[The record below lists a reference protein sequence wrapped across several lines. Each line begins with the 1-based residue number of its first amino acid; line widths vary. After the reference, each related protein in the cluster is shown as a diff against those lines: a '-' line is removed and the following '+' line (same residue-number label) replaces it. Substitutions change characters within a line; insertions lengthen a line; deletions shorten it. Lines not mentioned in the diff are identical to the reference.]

1 MMRLKVL
8 SGCMAGFLLCL
19 GGADAAPAP
28 ASVAEAVKRAD
39 KPAVRALLQ
48 KRVDVNAPEPDGSTA
63 LHWAA
68 YSDDTETAELLIRAG
83 ANARTTNRYGVT
95 PLSLASTNG
104 NTKMIE
110 ALLKAGADP
119 NTSSTE
125 GETPLMLAA
134 RSGVAP
140 AVKVLLAQGA
150 QVNAKEDWKGQTAL
164 MWAAAEG
171 HVAVMQALLTAGAD
185 VEARSKGGL
194 TAFLFAVRESQV
206 GAVRALLASG
216 AKVDDTILG
225 SGPAGRRYDPA
236 DSGAAAKAGA
246 VVKGP
251 SALMLAVSNA
261 HFELASLLL
270 DAGADPNF
278 APQGWTALHEL
289 SWVRKPGVGSNS
301 PTPPGSGTISS
312 TELIRRLVA
321 HGANLNSRASGRR
334 KEVLMT
340 HLNLNGGTPFFFASR
355 TCDTELMRQLVQ
367 LGADP
372 KLRNEDE
379 STALMAAAGLGT
391 RSTGEDAGTEPECVE
406 AVKLTLELGND
417 INAVDDNGNT
427 AMHGAA
433 TKQMPSVVKLLA
445 ERGANI
451 DIWNDENS
459 MGWTP
464 LRIAAG
470 VYRAQ
475 NFRFDVPTT
484 KAIEE
489 LMVAAG
495 VSTKLE
501 AGSTIT
507 GALSQK

>member
-1 MMRLKVL
+1 MMRLRVMG
-8 SGCMAGFLLCL
+8 GCVAGLLLCVSST
-19 GGADAAPAP
+19 DAAVAP
-28 ASVAEAVKRAD
+28 ASVAEAVRRAD
-39 KPAVRALLQ
+39 KTAIRAMLQ
-48 KRVDVNAPEPDGSTA
+48 KHADVNAPEPDGSTA

-68 YSDDTETAELLIRAG
+68 YTDDTDTAELLIHAG
-83 ANARTTNRYGVT
+83 ANAKTTNRYGVT
-95 PLSLASTNG
+95 PLSLASANG
-104 NTKMIE
+104 NAKMIE
-110 ALLKAGADP
+110 ALLKAGGDP
-119 NTSSTE
+119 NVASTE

-140 AVKVLLAQGA
+140 AVKVLLTHGA
-150 QVNAKEDWKGQTAL
+150 DVNAKENWKGQTAL

-171 HVAVMQALLTAGAD
+171 HVAAVQALLAAGAD
-185 VEARSKGGL
+185 VQARSKGGL

-206 GAVRALLASG
+206 GAVRTLLASG
-216 AKVDDTILG
+216 AKVDDTIVG
-225 SGPAGRRYDPA
+225 NGPGRSRYDPA
-236 DSGAAAKAGA
+236 DSGAAKAGA
-246 VVKGP
+246 GIKGP
-251 SALMLAVSNA
+251 SALLLAVSNA

-301 PTPPGSGTISS
+301 PTPPGSGTIDS
-312 TELIRRLVA
+312 TELIKRFAA
-321 HGANLNSRASGRR
+321 HGANLNARASGRR

-355 TCDTELMRQLVQ
+355 TCDIELMRLLVE

-372 KLRNEDE
+372 KLRNEDD
-379 STALMAAAGLGT
+379 TTPLMAAAGLGT

-417 INAVDDNGNT
+417 INAVDDYGNT

-445 ERGANI
+445 ERGAKI
-451 DIWNDENS
+451 DIWNEENS

-484 KAIEE
+484 KAIQE

-501 AGSTIT
+501 AATTIT
-507 GALSQK
+507 NVLPEK